1 MSNRENQIFELAQ
14 SLENTIRY
22 DRVVDILRDGGELVT
37 EEIIS
42 HIISELEEN
51 NITVVHSVD
60 EEYDI
65 DNSKL
70 EDVIPADVNITQ
82 RPMNV
87 YNLMERLENQEI
99 DLAPDF
105 QRRRFCRRF
114 FNKISC
120 FLL

>member
-22 DRVVDILRDGGELVT
+22 DRVFDILHDGGELVT

-60 EEYDI
+60 EEYAI